1 MIDNNCH
8 GTPFLFIHIIVLSQ
22 YPKTPN
28 RSNALWRTECVD
40 FLRESSHPFR
50 RISYLFYRRHVRP
63 RLRHE
68 GQLMITITIWHNPR
82 CSKSRTALA
91 LLEERGVKPTCV
103 KYLET
108 PPTEKEIRH
117 VLSLLGVSAID
128 LMRCGEAMFKELN
141 LSSER
146 SEDELVSAMASHPI
160 LIERPVIISATQA
173 VIGRPPE
180 NALTLL

>member
-1 MIDNNCH
+1 M
-8 GTPFLFIHIIVLSQ
+8 T
-22 YPKTPN
+22 
-28 RSNALWRTECVD
+28 
-40 FLRESSHPFR
+40 
-50 RISYLFYRRHVRP
+50 
-63 RLRHE
+63 
-68 GQLMITITIWHNPR
+68 TITIWHNPR

-108 PPTEKEIRH
+108 PATEREIRRI
-117 VLSLLGVSAID
+117 LSLLGVSAID
-128 LMRCGEAMFKELN
+128 LMRRGESMFEKLN

-146 SEDELVSAMASHPI
+146 SEDELVSAMAGYPI

-180 NALTLL
+180 SALTLL